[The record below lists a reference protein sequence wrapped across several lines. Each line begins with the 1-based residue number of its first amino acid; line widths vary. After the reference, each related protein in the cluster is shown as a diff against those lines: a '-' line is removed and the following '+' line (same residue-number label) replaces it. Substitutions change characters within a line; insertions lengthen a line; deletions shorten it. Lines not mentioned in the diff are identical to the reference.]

1 MGGPSRK
8 GALVAVSC
16 VALLVIGFSGW
27 SLCEYVQGRDP
38 LAFLSSTDL
47 LQTVVDEPSAESD
60 AVSVV
65 GPEPLAA
72 TEGLSETE
80 RADTSGTSGSS
91 SGGEAR
97 EGVGA
102 SGDGGADDASASGS
116 SEPAAPAASAPSQ
129 VRVSLSADASA
140 AGGSSSLVPL
150 TLEAGSTVYDALAAS
165 GISYNAKGTAMGV
178 YVSSILGVAEKEHG
192 GDSGWVYAVNGTE
205 PSRACS
211 SYELAD
217 GDVVSWTYVNVEY

>member
-1 MGGPSRK
+1 MTRSPSHK
-8 GALVAVSC
+8 GVLAAVACVAVI
-16 VALLVIGFSGW
+16 VIGFSGW

-38 LAFLSSTDL
+38 LAFLSATNL
-47 LQTVVDEPSAESD
+47 LQTVAVDEPSAESD
-60 AVSVV
+60 AVSVA
-65 GPEPLAA
+65 GPELLAT
-72 TEGLSETE
+72 TEEVSETGK
-80 RADTSGTSGSS
+80 ADTSGTSGSS
-91 SGGEAR
+91 SDGT
-97 EGVGA
+97 GA
-102 SGDGGADDASASGS
+102 SGDGNTEGASARGA
-116 SEPAAPAASAPSQ
+116 SESAAPAASAPSQ
-129 VRVSLSADASA
+129 VRVTLSADASA
-140 AGGSSSLVPL
+140 AGGSSSSASL